1 MLGKLEMIVGD
12 KGSVSQKVG
21 TKDKYEGVYEDKEVK
36 ENLGVGL
43 DHNTAL
49 GCYKNI
55 KLN

>member
-21 TKDKYEGVYEDKEVK
+21 TKNKYEGVYEDKEVK
-36 ENLGVGL
+36 ENLGVEL

-49 GCYKNI
+49 GYYKNI